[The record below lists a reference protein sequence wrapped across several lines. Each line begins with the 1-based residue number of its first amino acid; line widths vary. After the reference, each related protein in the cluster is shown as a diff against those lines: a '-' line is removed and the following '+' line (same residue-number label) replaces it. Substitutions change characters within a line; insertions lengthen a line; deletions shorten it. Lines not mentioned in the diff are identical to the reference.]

1 MKVKKTINDAIK
13 VYNDFR
19 VPEVKA
25 KLISSDRKSVHVEFT
40 GSFCESC
47 GFYDY
52 FDDFIILLEDDFGL
66 KTKIKEIKD
75 LSGGAIVTY
84 EILGQMR
91 TLEGSK

>member
-1 MKVKKTINDAIK
+1 MKNTIKDAVKL
-13 VYNDFR
+13 YNDFR
-19 VPEVKA
+19 APEVKA
-25 KLISSDRKSVHVEFT
+25 KLISSDGKTVHVEFT

-75 LSGGAIVTY
+75 LPEGAIVTY
-84 EILGQMR
+84 EVVGRMH